1 MSVDVDR
8 LEGMRVEAQLPADLD
23 VQYDWDSDDYKTWR
37 WAWRVPKIVNFVE
50 ERDDTWPGLVEILAE
65 DGQTVHLDPRAEYI
79 AQLLRDAPALIAEV
93 RQSRGI
99 HIKDSPMPD
108 TLEQAC
114 EWIARLR
121 TAYNREYAYSERL
134 ARANS
139 AMREVVEFA
148 GYWLDARGMHIKPA
162 LDRLKTKVRGYREKQ
177 AEHKTEYAA

>member
-1 MSVDVDR
+1 MVDVDK
-8 LEGMRVEAQLPADLD
+8 LEGMRVEAQLPDKLE
-23 VQYDWDSDDYKTWR
+23 VQYDWDNDDTATYT
-37 WAWRVPKIVNFVE
+37 WAWRIPDVVNFVE
-50 ERDDTWPGLVEILAE
+50 EHGATWPEMIQIPAADAYLVH
-65 DGQTVHLDPRAEYI
+65 VDPRAEYI

-93 RQSRGI
+93 KQSRGI
-99 HIKDSPMPD
+99 RVKDAPMPD

-148 GYWLDARGMHIKPA
+148 GYWFDARGMHIKPA
-162 LDRLKTKVRGYREKQ
+162 LERLKTKVREYREKQ
-177 AEHKTEYAA
+177 AEHRTEYAA